1 MAEQETQKALKM
13 VDIVDFSM
21 QDKPIKVADAFNTLI
36 ADKVTNSID
45 ARKQEVSAKMFAD
58 KVEEVIPILSHLN
71 LTDVLYTQELAKI
84 SYMTYHYM
92 IHLHY

>member
-1 MAEQETQKALKM
+1 MAEQKTQKALKM

-58 KVEEVIPILSHLN
+58 KVEEPAAEESPKVEEPPAESTEI
-71 LTDVLYTQELAKI
+71 QA
-84 SYMTYHYM
+84 
-92 IHLHY
+92 